1 MNAKNFHDEQQDYQE
16 KAIANIINI
25 FDDFKKNQDI
35 TAHSTPNDHS
45 FQPKPRHLFHSML
58 ITYKLC

>member
-35 TAHSTPNDHS
+35 TAHSTPNDHPFHS
-45 FQPKPRHLFHSML
+45 SCDHLFHSDL
-58 ITYKLC
+58 IT

>member
-25 FDDFKKNQDI
+25 FDDFKKIKILLHIPLQMI
-35 TAHSTPNDHS
+35 TYSNPNLDTYSTP
-45 FQPKPRHLFHSML
+45 
-58 ITYKLC
+58 C